1 MDFGQTIDTS
11 RGNIVIPSISTF
23 RPNVS
28 TSSTNTG
35 IKSQS
40 FNSFDR
46 ISGSLRRL
54 KTVLV
59 IDKKVQKFL
68 KVREMACQ
76 DIEAVSAALNVNLQ
90 VSFLNLK
97 FNHY

>member
-1 MDFGQTIDTS
+1 MDFVQSIDSSS
-11 RGNIVIPSISTF
+11 RVIPSSSAF
-23 RPNVS
+23 YNNVS
-28 TSSTNTG
+28 SSSTTKTQTNINEQQRLG
-35 IKSQS
+35 
-40 FNSFDR
+40 
-46 ISGSLRRL
+46 GSLRRL

-90 VSFLNLK
+90 VFKNFLKIIWLC
-97 FNHY
+97 